1 MNYVA
6 PVKDMLFAM
15 NELAGLAEISAL
27 PGNEEVSV
35 DLVETILDETILDE
49 AGKFASEVLAPINA
63 SGDKE
68 GNTWADGV
76 VSTASGFKEAYAS
89 FCETGW
95 NGMPAAVEF
104 GGQGLPVTV
113 STAVLE
119 MWKSANMSFS
129 LCQMLT
135 LGAVEAIAH
144 HASDELKQIYLPNM
158 VAGTWTGTMNLTEP
172 QAGSD
177 PSRRRDPTLPRSARR
192 PSRAATAATRSAAP
206 RSSLLGANTTWGEHD
221 MAENIIHL
229 VLARLPDAPPGVKGI
244 SLFIVPKFLV
254 NADGSLGA
262 RNDLVCASIEHKM
275 GIHASA
281 TAVMAFG
288 EKDGAIGYLVGEANR
303 GLEYMFTMMNH
314 ARLNVGLE
322 GVAIS
327 ERAYQHALAYA
338 RERIQGRIVGDKSGE
353 KKPILHHPDVRRMLM
368 DMKSRTEAGR
378 ALAYYVAGC
387 MDRAKSHSDAGVRG
401 ANQARL
407 ELLTPVLTPVVKGWC
422 TEMAQGVT
430 WNGVQVHGGMGF
442 IEETGA
448 ETGASQHMRDA
459 RITTIYEGTTAIQA
473 NDLIGRKT
481 AKDGGKSMGLL
492 LTDIAASAARLRA
505 ADDAGLAA
513 LADSLDRGI
522 AALGDATQWLLDN
535 YETNPQAAAAGSVSF
550 LKLTGVVVSGWLM
563 ARSAGIAATRVGDDD
578 GDFYK
583 AKLATAAFFAQ
594 HVMPEAGAYRDA
606 IVNGADAVLVLAE
619 SQF

>member
-1 MNYVA
+1 MTTYAA
-6 PVKDMLFAM
+6 PIREMLFVM
-15 NELAGLAEISAL
+15 KELSGLDAISTL
-27 PGNEEVSV
+27 PGYEEATP
-35 DLVETILDETILDE
+35 DLVQAILDE
-49 AGKFASEVLAPINA
+49 AGKFATEVLAPINA
-63 SGDKE
+63 SGDRQ
-68 GNTWADGV
+68 GNRWADGEV
-76 VSTASGFKEAYAS
+76 ATADGFKEAYAS

-95 NGMPAAVEF
+95 NGIPAATEF
-104 GGQGLPVTV
+104 GGQGLPITV

-144 HASDELKQIYLPNM
+144 HGSDALKNTYLPNM
-158 VAGTWTGTMNLTEP
+158 VSGQWTGTMNLTEP

-177 PSRRRDPTLPRSARR
+177 LAAVR
-192 PSRAATAATRSAAP
+192 SRAEP
-206 RSSLLGANTTWGEHD
+206 RGDGSYAISGTKIFITWGEHD
-221 MAENIIHL
+221 MAENIVHL

-244 SLFIVPKFLV
+244 SLFVVPKFLV
-254 NADGSLGA
+254 NDDGSLGA

-327 ERAYQHALAYA
+327 ERAYQQALAYA
-338 RERIQGRIVGDKSGE
+338 RERVQGRIIGDKSGD

-368 DMKSRTEAGR
+368 DMKARTEATR

-387 MDRAKSHSDAGVRG
+387 MDRAKAHPDEAVRKQ
-401 ANQARL
+401 NQSRL
-407 ELLTPVLTPVVKGWC
+407 ELLTPVVKGWC
-422 TEMAQGVT
+422 TEVAQGVT
-430 WNGVQVHGGMGF
+430 WNGIQVHGGMGF

-448 ETGASQHMRDA
+448 CQHMRDA

-473 NDLIGRKT
+473 NDLIGRKIAREGGHAMQALIGELKAT
-481 AKDGGKSMGLL
+481 QESLAGHADGGLQKIGQSL
-492 LTDIAASAARLRA
+492 ARA
-505 ADDAGLAA
+505 ITA
-513 LADSLDRGI
+513 LEQ
-522 AALGDATQWLLDN
+522 ATAWLLAHYDSH
-535 YETNPQAAAAGSVSF
+535 PQQAAAGAVPY
-550 LKLTGVVVSGWLM
+550 LKLTGNVAGGWLLGRLALVAHQRM
-563 ARSAGIAATRVGDDD
+563 GGGDAEFHGARLVVARYFAEHV
-578 GDFYK
+578 
-583 AKLATAAFFAQ
+583 LPETAAL
-594 HVMPEAGAYRDA
+594 RDA
-606 IVNGADAVLVLAE
+606 VVDGAESVLALPE
-619 SQF
+619 GLF

>member
-1 MNYVA
+1 MSTYIA
-6 PVKDMLFAM
+6 PVKDMLFNM
-15 NELAGLAEISAL
+15 NELAGLQEIAGL
-27 PGNEEVSV
+27 PGNEDVSA
-35 DLVETILDETILDE
+35 DLVEAILDE
-49 AGKFASEVLAPINA
+49 AGKFASEVVDPLNKV
-63 SGDKE
+63 GDKQ
-68 GNTWADGV
+68 GNKWDNGV
-76 VSTASGFKEAYAS
+76 VTTADGFKEAYAS

-95 NGMPAAVEF
+95 NGMPASTEF

-119 MWKSANMSFS
+119 MWKSASISFS

-144 HASDELKQIYLPNM
+144 HGSDALKATFLPNM
-158 VAGTWTGTMNLTEP
+158 VSGKWTGTMNLTEP

-177 PSRRRDPTLPRSARR
+177 LAAIRSKADPRGDGTYAI
-192 PSRAATAATRSAAP
+192 TGTKIFI
-206 RSSLLGANTTWGEHD
+206 TWGEHD

-244 SLFIVPKFLV
+244 SLFIAPKFLV
-254 NADGSLGA
+254 NADGSLGE

-275 GIHASA
+275 GIHGSA
-281 TAVMAFG
+281 TAVMSFG
-288 EKDGAIGYLVGEANR
+288 DKGGAIGYLVGEPNR

-322 GVAIS
+322 GVGVS
-327 ERAYQHALAYA
+327 ERSYQHALAYA
-338 RERIQGRIVGDKSGE
+338 RERVQGRIIGDKSGE

-387 MDRAKSHSDAGVRG
+387 MDRAKSHPDADVRA
-401 ANQARL
+401 ANQRRL
-407 ELLTPVLTPVVKGWC
+407 ELLTPVVKGWC
-422 TEMAQGVT
+422 TENAQGIT

-448 ETGASQHMRDA
+448 AQYMRDA
-459 RITTIYEGTTAIQA
+459 RIITIYEGTTAIQA

-481 AKDGGKSMGLL
+481 AKEGGQSMRQLL
-492 LTDIAASAARLRA
+492 AEIAETGAALRA
-505 ADDAGLAA
+505 SDDVRLKAIADA
-513 LADSLDRGI
+513 LGDGI
-522 AALGDATQWLLDN
+522 AALDEATNWLIGNYDA
-535 YETNPQAAAAGSVSF
+535 NPQAAAAGSVPF
-550 LKLTGVVVSGWLM
+550 LKLTGIVVGAWLM
-563 ARSAGIAATRVGDDD
+563 ARSAAIAVERLDAAD

-583 AKLATAAFFAQ
+583 AKLATASYFVQ
-594 HVMPEAGAYRDA
+594 HVVPEANSYRDA
-606 IVNGADAVLVLAE
+606 IVGGAESVLALE
-619 SQF
+619 EALF

>member
-1 MNYVA
+1 MSTYVA

-15 NELAGLAEISAL
+15 NELAGLQEIVGL
-27 PGNEEVSV
+27 PGNEEVSS
-35 DLVETILDETILDE
+35 DLVEAILDE
-49 AGKFASEVLAPINA
+49 AGKFASEVVDPLNKV
-63 SGDKE
+63 GDKQ
-68 GNTWADGV
+68 GNKWNNGV
-76 VSTASGFKEAYAS
+76 VTTADGFKEAYAT

-95 NGMPAAVEF
+95 NGMPASTEF

-119 MWKSANMSFS
+119 MWKSASISFS

-144 HASDELKQIYLPNM
+144 HGSDELKATFLPNM
-158 VAGTWTGTMNLTEP
+158 VSGKWTGTMNLTEP

-177 PSRRRDPTLPRSARR
+177 LAAIRSKAEPRGDGSYAI
-192 PSRAATAATRSAAP
+192 TGTKIFI
-206 RSSLLGANTTWGEHD
+206 TWGEHD

-244 SLFIVPKFLV
+244 SLFIAPKFLV
-254 NADGSLGA
+254 NADGSLGE
-262 RNDLVCASIEHKM
+262 RNDLICASIEHKM
-275 GIHASA
+275 GIHGSA
-281 TAVMAFG
+281 TAVMSFG
-288 EKDGAIGYLVGEANR
+288 DKGGAIGYLVGEPNR

-322 GVAIS
+322 GVGVS
-327 ERAYQHALAYA
+327 ERSYQHALAYA
-338 RERIQGRIVGDKSGE
+338 RERVQGRIIGDKSGE

-387 MDRAKSHSDAGVRG
+387 MDRAHSHPDADVRA
-401 ANQARL
+401 ANQRRL
-407 ELLTPVLTPVVKGWC
+407 ELLTPVVKGWC
-422 TEMAQGVT
+422 TENAQGIT

-448 ETGASQHMRDA
+448 AQYMRDA
-459 RITTIYEGTTAIQA
+459 RIITIYEGTTAIQA

-481 AKDGGKSMGLL
+481 AKEGGKSMQQLL
-492 LTDIAASAARLRA
+492 ADIAETASALRA
-505 ADDAGLAA
+505 SDNAQLKGIADA
-513 LADSLDRGI
+513 LGDGI
-522 AALGDATQWLLDN
+522 AALDEATNWLIANYDA
-535 YETNPQAAAAGSVSF
+535 NPQAAAAGSVPF
-550 LKLTGVVVSGWLM
+550 LKLTGIVVGGWLM
-563 ARSAGIAATRVGDDD
+563 ARSAAIAAERLDAAD

-583 AKLATAAFFAQ
+583 AKIGTATYFAQ
-594 HVMPEAGAYRDA
+594 HVIPEANSYRDA
-606 IVNGADAVLVLAE
+606 IVGGAQSVLALE
-619 SQF
+619 EALF

>member
-1 MNYVA
+1 MSTYIA
-6 PVKDMLFAM
+6 PVKDMLFNM
-15 NELAGLAEISAL
+15 NELAGLQEIAGL
-27 PGNEEVSV
+27 PGNEDVSA
-35 DLVETILDETILDE
+35 DLVEAILDE
-49 AGKFASEVLAPINA
+49 AGKFASEVVDPLNKV
-63 SGDKE
+63 GDKQ
-68 GNTWADGV
+68 GNKWDNGV
-76 VSTASGFKEAYAS
+76 VTTADGFKEAYAS

-95 NGMPAAVEF
+95 NGMPASTEF

-119 MWKSANMSFS
+119 MWKSASISFS

-144 HASDELKQIYLPNM
+144 HGSDELKATFLPNM
-158 VAGTWTGTMNLTEP
+158 VSGKWTGTMNLTEP

-177 PSRRRDPTLPRSARR
+177 LAAIRSKAEPRGDGSYAI
-192 PSRAATAATRSAAP
+192 TGTKIFI
-206 RSSLLGANTTWGEHD
+206 TWGEHD

-244 SLFIVPKFLV
+244 SLFIAPKFLV
-254 NADGSLGA
+254 NADGSLGE

-275 GIHASA
+275 GIHGSA
-281 TAVMAFG
+281 TAVMSFG
-288 EKDGAIGYLVGEANR
+288 DKGGAIGYLVGEPNR

-322 GVAIS
+322 GVGVS
-327 ERAYQHALAYA
+327 ERSYQHALAYA
-338 RERIQGRIVGDKSGE
+338 RERVQGRIIGDKSGE

-387 MDRAKSHSDAGVRG
+387 MDRAKSHPDADVRA
-401 ANQARL
+401 ANQRRL
-407 ELLTPVLTPVVKGWC
+407 ELLTPVVKGWC
-422 TEMAQGVT
+422 TENAQGIT

-448 ETGASQHMRDA
+448 AQYMRDA
-459 RITTIYEGTTAIQA
+459 RIITIYEGTTAIQA

-481 AKDGGKSMGLL
+481 AKEGGQSMRQLL
-492 LTDIAASAARLRA
+492 AEIAETGAALRASDDARLKA
-505 ADDAGLAA
+505 IADA
-513 LADSLDRGI
+513 LGDGI
-522 AALGDATQWLLDN
+522 AALDEATNWLIGNYDA
-535 YETNPQAAAAGSVSF
+535 NPQAAAAGSVPF
-550 LKLTGVVVSGWLM
+550 LKLTGIVVGAWLM
-563 ARSAGIAATRVGDDD
+563 ARSAAIAVERLDAAD

-583 AKLATAAFFAQ
+583 AKLATASYFVQ
-594 HVMPEAGAYRDA
+594 HVVPEANSYRDA
-606 IVNGADAVLVLAE
+606 IVGGAESVLALE
-619 SQF
+619 EALF

>member
-1 MNYVA
+1 MSTYVA

-15 NELAGLAEISAL
+15 NELAGLQEIVGL
-27 PGNEEVSV
+27 PGNEDVSS
-35 DLVETILDETILDE
+35 DLVEAILDE
-49 AGKFASEVLAPINA
+49 AGKFASEVVDPLNKV
-63 SGDKE
+63 GDKQ
-68 GNTWADGV
+68 GNKWNNGV
-76 VSTASGFKEAYAS
+76 VTTADGFKEAYAT

-95 NGMPAAVEF
+95 NGMPASTEF

-119 MWKSANMSFS
+119 MWKSASISFS

-144 HASDELKQIYLPNM
+144 HASDELKATYLPNM
-158 VAGTWTGTMNLTEP
+158 VSGKWTGTMNLTEP

-177 PSRRRDPTLPRSARR
+177 LAAIRSKAEPRGDGSYAI
-192 PSRAATAATRSAAP
+192 SGTKIFI
-206 RSSLLGANTTWGEHD
+206 TWGEHD

-244 SLFIVPKFLV
+244 SLFIAPKFLV
-254 NADGSLGA
+254 NADGSLGE
-262 RNDLVCASIEHKM
+262 RNDLICASIEHKM
-275 GIHASA
+275 GIHGSA
-281 TAVMAFG
+281 TAVMSFG
-288 EKDGAIGYLVGEANR
+288 DKGGAIGYLVGEPNR

-322 GVAIS
+322 GVGVS
-327 ERAYQHALAYA
+327 ERSYQHALAYA
-338 RERIQGRIVGDKSGE
+338 RERIQGKIIGDKSGE

-387 MDRAKSHSDAGVRG
+387 MDRAKSHPDADVRA
-401 ANQARL
+401 ANQRRL
-407 ELLTPVLTPVVKGWC
+407 ELLTPVVKGWC
-422 TEMAQGVT
+422 TENAQGIT

-448 ETGASQHMRDA
+448 AQYMRDA
-459 RITTIYEGTTAIQA
+459 RIITIYEGTTAIQA

-481 AKDGGKSMGLL
+481 AKEGGKSMQQLL
-492 LTDIAASAARLRA
+492 ADIAETGSALRA
-505 ADDAGLAA
+505 SGNAQLKAIADA
-513 LADSLDRGI
+513 LGDGI
-522 AALGDATQWLLDN
+522 AALDEATNWLIANYDA
-535 YETNPQAAAAGSVSF
+535 NPQAAAAGSVPF
-550 LKLTGVVVSGWLM
+550 LKLTGIVVGGWLM
-563 ARSAGIAATRVGDDD
+563 ARSAAVAAERLDAAD

-583 AKLATAAFFAQ
+583 AKIGTATYFAQ
-594 HVMPEAGAYRDA
+594 HVIPEANSYRDA
-606 IVNGADAVLVLAE
+606 IVGGAESVLALE
-619 SQF
+619 EALF